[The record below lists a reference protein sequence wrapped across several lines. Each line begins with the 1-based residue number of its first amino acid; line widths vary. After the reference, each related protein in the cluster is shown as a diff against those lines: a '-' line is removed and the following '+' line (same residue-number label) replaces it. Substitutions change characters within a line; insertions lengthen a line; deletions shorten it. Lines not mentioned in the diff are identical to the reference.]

1 MSTARFDFTGEI
13 ALVTGGAAGI
23 GRAIADVLS
32 GAGARVHVWDREEP
46 VEAAAA
52 LRWRRVE
59 LRSSE
64 EITAGAAELLAQ
76 EGRLDLLVN
85 NAGVTRDGMLWK
97 LDDGAWEEVLD
108 VNLGGAF
115 RVLRA
120 FAPSMRERGRGRI
133 VQVASINGLRGK
145 AGQANYSASKAALV
159 ALTRTA
165 ARELGPCG
173 ITVNAVAPGLIE
185 TAMSAALPPQ
195 VRERARA
202 ETALGR
208 LGAPEDVAAAV
219 AFLLSDAA
227 RHVTGALLTVD
238 GGQLA

>member
-1 MSTARFDFTGEI
+1 MSSVRYDFTGEI

-23 GRAIADVLS
+23 GRAVADALS
-32 GAGARVHVWDREEP
+32 AAGARVHVWDRASP
-46 VEAAAA
+46 VAAADG
-52 LRWRRVE
+52 LLWRRVD
-59 LRSSE
+59 LRSTQ

-97 LDDGAWEEVLD
+97 LDDGAWDEVLD

-120 FAPSMRERGRGRI
+120 FAPAMRARGRGRI

-145 AGQANYSASKAALV
+145 AGQANYGASKAALV

-165 ARELGPCG
+165 ARELGPRG
-173 ITVNAVAPGLIE
+173 ITVNAVAPGMIE
-185 TAMSAALPPQ
+185 TAMSDALPTA
-195 VRERARA
+195 VVERARA

-208 LGAPEDVAAAV
+208 LGTPGDVAGAV

-227 RHVTGALLTVD
+227 RHVTGTVLTVD